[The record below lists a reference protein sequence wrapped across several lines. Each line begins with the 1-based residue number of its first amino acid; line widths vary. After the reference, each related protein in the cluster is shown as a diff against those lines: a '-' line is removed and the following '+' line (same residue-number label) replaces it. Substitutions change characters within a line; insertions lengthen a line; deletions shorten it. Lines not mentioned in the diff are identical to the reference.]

1 MSEVTISEGSAQAS
15 RLRARIDAIIS
26 DADGEVAQML
36 ERVPRVT
43 DNKDLLERRRT
54 DIVASAY
61 AEFAAHGFHGT
72 SVSDVARRAG
82 IDKRTLYD
90 YVADKED
97 VLYLLF
103 LHHLSQQLH
112 LLGAAITEEDG
123 PEQQLHNLI
132 DAHLEFI
139 MDREELALLTY
150 REMRNLDRARIS
162 NCLYLIECIMRIY
175 DAVIEWGVAMGALEC
190 ETPRIAGHAVRAALD
205 MPGLAM
211 WDLRRYSRAEITR
224 SVHSLV
230 LNGLL
235 TRASGGR

>member
-1 MSEVTISEGSAQAS
+1 MSEATVSEGSAQAE
-15 RLRARIDAIIS
+15 RLRARIDAIVA
-26 DADGEVAQML
+26 DAEGEVAQML
-36 ERVPRVT
+36 DRVPRVT
-43 DNKDLLERRRT
+43 DNQDLLDRRRA

-61 AEFAAHGFHGT
+61 AEFAARGFHGT

-103 LHHLSQQLH
+103 LHHLAEELH
-112 LLGAAITEEDG
+112 LLGAAITADDG

-132 DAHLEFI
+132 EAHLDFI

-162 NCLYLIECIMRIY
+162 NCLYLIECIMRVY
-175 DAVIEWGVAMGALEC
+175 DAVIEWGVAQGVLEC
-190 ETPRIAGHAVRAALD
+190 ESPRIAGHAVRAALD

-224 SVHSLV
+224 SVHALILQGLV
-230 LNGLL
+230 AK
-235 TRASGGR
+235 RAD